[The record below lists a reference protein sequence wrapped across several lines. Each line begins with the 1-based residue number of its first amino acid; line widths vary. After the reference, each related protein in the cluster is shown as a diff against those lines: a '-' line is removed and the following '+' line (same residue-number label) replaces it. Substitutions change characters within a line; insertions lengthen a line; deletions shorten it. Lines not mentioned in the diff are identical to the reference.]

1 MQTRAPDRTSTNAL
15 TGVASAFLG
24 LYMMSVDAVIGIY
37 LRARAHTHTHTHAR
51 THSDEGRV
59 GSVSKG
65 RVEGGLRRAETDS
78 YFSSASS
85 TSVSTRTGAS
95 LSFACTRV
103 CVHAN
108 TYVCVCACV

>member
-1 MQTRAPDRTSTNAL
+1 MQTRAPGRTSTNAL
-15 TGVASAFLG
+15 TGVASVFLG
-24 LYMMSVDAVIGIY
+24 LYMMSVDAVIGIFA
-37 LRARAHTHTHTHAR
+37 RARAHTHTHTH
-51 THSDEGRV
+51 SDEGRV
-59 GSVSKG
+59 ASVSKG